1 MAHCGFWR
9 DESRPTSEGMARARR
24 GRAGFIR
31 PVRITQVD
39 APSLAK
45 QFASVA
51 GPTGLLAV
59 AVSSALLGCAAV
71 RTAPSEQVFNAAAF
85 AGLVEPRGEDGRL
98 DYVLDGANGGE
109 LRFGRCAQVAA
120 TDAAAVREDQTPLFQ
135 LLRANCQALARYGA
149 GQPAR
154 RSHLPETLTPALV
167 RELPASA
174 LPVVG
179 GQATSPT
186 GARVEDAPGMS
197 IEALPGGRVRVL
209 TGTDDSVY
217 TLMAQGDFDGDGVQD
232 MLLRLDWRTRD
243 AFGRGVDLL
252 QITRRSAGGATEL
265 NWRLSAAP

>member
-1 MAHCGFWR
+1 MAPAMWSFLDILARLGGRCR
-9 DESRPTSEGMARARR
+9 CESR
-24 GRAGFIR
+24 
-31 PVRITQVD
+31 RIGVTR
-39 APSLAK
+39 
-45 QFASVA
+45 
-51 GPTGLLAV
+51 THLLA
-59 AVSSALLGCAAV
+59 AALLIGCATV
-71 RTAPSEQVFNAAAF
+71 RAESPHAFNVTAF
-85 AGLVEPRGEDGRL
+85 AGLAKLMPDGSERL

-109 LRFGRCAQVAA
+109 LRFSRCAQVAS
-120 TDAAAVREDQTPLFQ
+120 TDAVAVREDQTPLFQ

-154 RSHLPETLTPALV
+154 RSHLAETLTPALM

-179 GQATSPT
+179 GQATSPA
-186 GARVEDAPGMS
+186 GARVDDAPGVN

-209 TGTDDSVY
+209 TRTDDSVY

-232 MLLRLDWRTRD
+232 MLLRLDWRTHD

-265 NWRLSAAP
+265 NWRLSAVP

>member
-1 MAHCGFWR
+1 MILMSSVLHGCTAV
-9 DESRPTSEGMARARR
+9 PA
-24 GRAGFIR
+24 
-31 PVRITQVD
+31 
-39 APSLAK
+39 APPPLA
-45 QFASVA
+45 
-51 GPTGLLAV
+51 
-59 AVSSALLGCAAV
+59 
-71 RTAPSEQVFNAAAF
+71 FNETAF
-85 AGLVEPRGEDGRL
+85 AGLLESAGEGRRL
-98 DYVLDGANGGE
+98 DHVLNGANGGE
-109 LRFGRCAQVAA
+109 LRFSHCAQVAS
-120 TDAAAVREDQTPLFQ
+120 TDAAAVREDQYPLFQ

-209 TGTDDSVY
+209 TRTDDSVY

>member
-1 MAHCGFWR
+1 MAPAMWSFLDILARLGGRCR
-9 DESRPTSEGMARARR
+9 CESR
-24 GRAGFIR
+24 
-31 PVRITQVD
+31 RIGVTR
-39 APSLAK
+39 
-45 QFASVA
+45 
-51 GPTGLLAV
+51 THLLA
-59 AVSSALLGCAAV
+59 AALLIGCATV
-71 RTAPSEQVFNAAAF
+71 RAESPHAFNVTAF
-85 AGLVEPRGEDGRL
+85 AGLAKLMPDGSERL

-109 LRFGRCAQVAA
+109 LRFSRCAQVAS
-120 TDAAAVREDQTPLFQ
+120 TDAVAVREDQTPLFQ

-149 GQPAR
+149 GHPAR
-154 RSHLPETLTPALV
+154 RSHLPETLTSALV

-179 GQATSPT
+179 GQATSPA
-186 GARVEDAPGMS
+186 GARVDDAPGVN

-209 TGTDDSVY
+209 TRTDDSVY

-265 NWRLSAAP
+265 NWRLSAVP

>member
-1 MAHCGFWR
+1 MH
-9 DESRPTSEGMARARR
+9 TH
-24 GRAGFIR
+24 
-31 PVRITQVD
+31 
-39 APSLAK
+39 
-45 QFASVA
+45 
-51 GPTGLLAV
+51 LL
-59 AVSSALLGCAAV
+59 SALAAALLIGCATV
-71 RTAPSEQVFNAAAF
+71 RAESPHAFNVTAF
-85 AGLVEPRGEDGRL
+85 AGLAKLMPDGSERL

-109 LRFGRCAQVAA
+109 LRFSRCAQVAA
-120 TDAAAVREDQTPLFQ
+120 TDAAAVREDQYPLFQ

-209 TGTDDSVY
+209 TRTDDSVY

-252 QITRRSAGGATEL
+252 QITRRSAGGATEP